1 MRGVFRPHHV
11 CHARH
16 LDTMFLHRY
25 VSRHVELCRC
35 TLFNTAYAKDRRWL
49 AASALRPPCMPV
61 PYLPHYCGVTYM
73 NLELIGQLVSVAL
86 VVGAGPIIV
95 AAVYARGG
103 NL

>member
-1 MRGVFRPHHV
+1 MTPRL
-11 CHARH
+11 A
-16 LDTMFLHRY
+16 
-25 VSRHVELCRC
+25 C
-35 TLFNTAYAKDRRWL
+35 TH
-49 AASALRPPCMPV
+49 V

-73 NLELIGQLVSVAL
+73 NLELIGQLVSIAF

>member
-1 MRGVFRPHHV
+1 M
-11 CHARH
+11 
-16 LDTMFLHRY
+16 LKKL
-25 VSRHVELCRC
+25 LI
-35 TLFNTAYAKDRRWL
+35 FNKVQQL
-49 AASALRPPCMPV
+49 ISAQTTPGMCLPV
-61 PYLPHYCGVTYM
+61 PYLPHYCGVTSM

>member
-1 MRGVFRPHHV
+1 MA
-11 CHARH
+11 HAVGC
-16 LDTMFLHRY
+16 
-25 VSRHVELCRC
+25 VSFSKVVAHTSHCIRVL
-35 TLFNTAYAKDRRWL
+35 
-49 AASALRPPCMPV
+49 
-61 PYLPHYCGVTYM
+61 YLPHYCGVTYM

>member
-1 MRGVFRPHHV
+1 MTPRLACTHV
-11 CHARH
+11 
-16 LDTMFLHRY
+16 
-25 VSRHVELCRC
+25 S
-35 TLFNTAYAKDRRWL
+35 
-49 AASALRPPCMPV
+49 
-61 PYLPHYCGVTYM
+61 YLPHYCGVTYM

>member
-1 MRGVFRPHHV
+1 LPD
-11 CHARH
+11 A
-16 LDTMFLHRY
+16 
-25 VSRHVELCRC
+25 LCRDKIPLKANAPS
-35 TLFNTAYAKDRRWL
+35 TALFFLEPLFFTWHTRGGCVSFSKVVAHDPHCIR
-49 AASALRPPCMPV
+49 V